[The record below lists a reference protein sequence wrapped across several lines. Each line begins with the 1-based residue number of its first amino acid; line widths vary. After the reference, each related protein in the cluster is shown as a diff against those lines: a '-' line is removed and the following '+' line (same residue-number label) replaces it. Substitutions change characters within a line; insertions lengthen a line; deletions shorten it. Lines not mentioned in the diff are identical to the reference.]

1 MVFQGYSANPV
12 YLSDFT
18 PSTLYW
24 ASLQVGGRASAQS
37 GIPPVG
43 EKTNRRSGVDFK
55 NKGMAQREDL
65 KNLSLL
71 GKPDTRLPAS
81 PQEANLE
88 VFPNQRPGRRYW
100 ITLNCPEFSS
110 LCPVTGQPDSARIV
124 IRYVPGETC
133 VETKSLKFY
142 LASYRN
148 EPAFNEEIVNRIL
161 DDLVR
166 VMQPQELIVR
176 GEFAPRGGIQL
187 TTEATF
193 PESAA
198 VTP

>member
-1 MVFQGYSANPV
+1 M
-12 YLSDFT
+12 DF
-18 PSTLYW
+18 
-24 ASLQVGGRASAQS
+24 
-37 GIPPVG
+37 
-43 EKTNRRSGVDFK
+43 ENRD
-55 NKGMAQREDL
+55 MADREDL

-71 GKPDTRLPAS
+71 GKPDTRLPS
-81 PQEANLE
+81 CPEEAKLE

-110 LCPVTGQPDSARIV
+110 LCPVTGQPDSAKIV
-124 IRYVPGETC
+124 IRYIPGDTC

-142 LASYRN
+142 LASFRN
-148 EPAFNEEIVNRIL
+148 QPAFNEEIVNRIL

-166 VMQPQELIVR
+166 IMKPQELIVR

-198 VTP
+198 VQP